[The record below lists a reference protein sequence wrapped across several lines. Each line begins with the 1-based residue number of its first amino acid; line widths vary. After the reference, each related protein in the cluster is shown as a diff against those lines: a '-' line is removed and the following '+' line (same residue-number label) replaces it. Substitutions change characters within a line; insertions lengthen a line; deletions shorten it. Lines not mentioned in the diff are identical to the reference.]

1 MKNLIQVIV
10 VCFFIG
16 NCFAL
21 TGNGGYVPPIVTVT
35 PTARSAAMGSV
46 GYALADDETCL
57 MFNPAGLGFMNFRW
71 NGGAISFMQ
80 ANELLPSE
88 NLYTITYQ
96 NENLNRLGFS
106 VCLDQTEQSIERTYI
121 NQNYDIYPDGE
132 FKFYNSFYGIGAGY
146 RFYSNKAID
155 NSVGISMN
163 YSRGTENQSSDPAET
178 SILGNIGYIL
188 QIYDKFRIG
197 LSFKNIEI
205 AHSNSSDSTGLVSSN
220 SHSPTAFC
228 TGIGYK
234 DSFNGKQFRVL
245 DLSAEIS
252 YVDWMSKT
260 LGANSIQTGC
270 EATFFNTFSA
280 RTGYLDCL
288 SASEFDFTFGT
299 GLSFYNHLGIDFYDV
314 FENHDHE
321 TRNYLGFSLSF
332 NRILTWNKS
341 DLKWWLK

>member
-1 MKNLIQVIV
+1 MKNLIRVIV
-10 VCFFIG
+10 FCFFTG

-57 MFNPAGLGFMNFRW
+57 MFNPAGLGFTNFHW
-71 NGGAISFMQ
+71 NGGAISFTQ
-80 ANELLPSE
+80 ANRFLPSE

-96 NENLNRLGFS
+96 NENLNRFGFS
-106 VCLDQTEQSIERTYI
+106 ICLDQTEQSIEQTSIGSDYNI
-121 NQNYDIYPDGE
+121 YDIGVL
-132 FKFYNSFYGIGAGY
+132 KFYNSFYGIGAGY

-155 NSVGISMN
+155 NSIGISMN
-163 YSRGTENQSSDPAET
+163 YSQGTENPSSGPAET
-178 SILGNIGYIL
+178 SIFGNIGYIL

-205 AHSNSSDSTGLVSSN
+205 AHSNSSDTSSLA
-220 SHSPTAFC
+220 SLTYTSPTAFC
-228 TGIGYK
+228 TGVSYK
-234 DSFNGKQFRVL
+234 DSFTGKEFRVL
-245 DLSAEIS
+245 DISAEIS
-252 YVDWMSKT
+252 YVDWFSKT

-288 SASEFDFTFGT
+288 SASEYDLSFGA